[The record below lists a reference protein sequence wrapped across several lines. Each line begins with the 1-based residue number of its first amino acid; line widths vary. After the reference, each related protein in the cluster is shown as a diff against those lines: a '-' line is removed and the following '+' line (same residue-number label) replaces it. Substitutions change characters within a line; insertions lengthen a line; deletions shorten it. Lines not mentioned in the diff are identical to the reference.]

1 MRRMPRWNGPTKREW
16 TPSQLR
22 HLALLI
28 RPLAQH
34 CPRHPLRR
42 TPVASRHISRR
53 HCLCCG
59 PTAQARPN
67 TPLPQRQARLCLP
80 TLPLPSLQPLV
91 PQELAS
97 HLPLRACNAP
107 FPRLLRRRRR
117 TLYPPLTHL
126 QPAPQS
132 SETLLIS
139 LAPSATTWTPQW
151 DIACSLSAETAFTDT
166 AVAASP
172 LSGRLTGPPARN
184 AALPSLGGMTSLTHP
199 RPPAHPLP
207 SPQTTTHGL
216 RGAASLKENRR

>member
-1 MRRMPRWNGPTKREW
+1 MRRMPRWNGPTKRER

-42 TPVASRHISRR
+42 SPVASRHFSRR

-59 PTAQARPN
+59 PTAQGHPRP
-67 TPLPQRQARLCLP
+67 CLP
-80 TLPLPSLQPLV
+80 TRPLPSLQQLD

-97 HLPLRACNAP
+97 HLPPRARNSP
-107 FPRLLRRRRR
+107 FPRLPRRRRR
-117 TLYPPLTHL
+117 TFFPPSTHL
-126 QPAPQS
+126 QPARQA
-132 SETLLIS
+132 SETILIS
-139 LAPSATTWTPQW
+139 LASSAATWTPQTG
-151 DIACSLSAETAFTDT
+151 IACSLSAETAFTDT
-166 AVAASP
+166 AVPASP

-184 AALPSLGGMTSLTHP
+184 AALPSRGGMTSLTHP